1 MVLLSGLRILH
12 FCKLQHR
19 SQMYLRTCVAE
30 AVLYASG
37 YGSYSIPSPGT
48 SICHRSVLL
57 KKQEKKKEEREQCR
71 EDGEVGSS
79 RDRQRWEIE
88 TKVR

>member
-57 KKQEKKKEEREQCR
+57 KKQEKKKKRESNV
-71 EDGEVGSS
+71 EKMGKWAVVGTDSDG
-79 RDRQRWEIE
+79 
-88 TKVR
+88 K